1 MQAGCV
7 FLNGLQFYSVVG
19 PGDGAETGVLVTTLQ
34 HLFLP
39 SAACRVA
46 VHIDGPANG
55 PVVLLAHAILSSS
68 VLWRRQAE
76 WLAAEGWRV
85 LRPDTRGHGRSDAP
99 SAPSL
104 PWRMGDLARDVVEIL
119 DGLGIRTAHYVG
131 LSLGGMCGFALAER
145 HPERLASLCLCL
157 CDCRADAPAAFAQPW
172 DERIALVEAQG
183 CEALAGPTIER
194 WLGRDVIAAHPAEA
208 QALHAAAAGTSRAG
222 MVGCARAIQQLDH
235 RAAARAIRVP
245 TTLVVGANDAA
256 LPDAMRELQAEI
268 PGAQFEIVPDAGHLP
283 NIDRPAHFDAVL
295 RAHLGRAL
303 RAA

>member
-1 MQAGCV
+1 M
-7 FLNGLQFYSVVG
+7 
-19 PGDGAETGVLVTTLQ
+19 TTTQ

-46 VHIDGPANG
+46 VHIDGPADG

-85 LRPDTRGHGRSDAP
+85 LRPDTRGHGQSEAP
-99 SAPSL
+99 SPPSL

-119 DGLGIRTAHYVG
+119 DALDIRAAHYVG

-145 HPERLASLCLCL
+145 HPERVASLCL

-194 WLGRDVIAAHPAEA
+194 WLGRGFIEAQPAEA
-208 QALHAAAAGTSRAG
+208 RALHAAAAGTSRAG

-235 RAAARAIRVP
+235 RAAARGIRVP
-245 TTLVVGANDAA
+245 TTLIAGANDGG

-268 PGAQFEIVPDAGHLP
+268 PGASLEIVPDAGHLP
-283 NIDRPAHFDAVL
+283 NIDQPERFDAAL
-295 RAHLGRAL
+295 RAHLRRA
-303 RAA
+303 RQAA